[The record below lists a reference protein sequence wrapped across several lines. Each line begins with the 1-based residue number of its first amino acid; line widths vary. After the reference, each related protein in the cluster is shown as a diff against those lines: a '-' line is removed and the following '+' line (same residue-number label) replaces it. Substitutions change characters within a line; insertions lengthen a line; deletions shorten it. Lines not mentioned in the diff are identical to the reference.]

1 MSTQTSTS
9 VQRARLLFVLLVMI
23 ITAQSGIARLN
34 EGSLAF
40 GITYLA
46 VACFGVVVVA
56 IGLAGKWPEVF
67 AAVRR
72 LHPKRSSES
81 DTVFRGWGPAAYVP
95 PAVCPACGVALSEE
109 SVEWV
114 GPLKVRCSHC
124 GTVADA
130 VKTRV
135 STG

>member
-1 MSTQTSTS
+1 M
-9 VQRARLLFVLLVMI
+9 LFVLLVVI
-23 ITAQSGIARLN
+23 ITAQNGIAKLN

-40 GITYLA
+40 AITYLA
-46 VACFGVVVVA
+46 VACFGVVVVV
-56 IGLAGKWPEVF
+56 IGLAGKWPDVF
-67 AAVRR
+67 AAMRR
-72 LHPKRSSES
+72 LHPRRSSES

-109 SVEWV
+109 SIEWV

-135 STG
+135 SSG